1 MNFIVTGGAGFIGS
15 HLTKYLVEQK
25 HAVTVIDNLC
35 NGKKKKLGSVLKE
48 IEFVDIDILDFKKL
62 RDILKN
68 ADGVFHQA
76 ALTDV
81 QESFSRKK
89 EYFEVNVAGTE
100 NILKISKE
108 YGLKV
113 VFASSAS
120 VYGNTKTIPIKENF
134 KRKPITPYGE
144 TKLQAEYLCEKY
156 ANNGVKVVGL
166 RYFNVYGDGQNI
178 AYAGVITRFLE
189 STVNHKPLVIY
200 GDGLQT
206 RDFVF
211 VEDVAKA
218 NLLAMKSKVDYA
230 FINIGSGTAT
240 SIRDLANTI
249 IELAKLKI
257 KPSYGMA
264 VKGDI
269 RASQADIGLAKK
281 LLKWEPETKLKEWLK
296 KALSRMNMV

>member
-25 HAVTVIDNLC
+25 HSVTVIDNLC
-35 NGKKKKLGSVLKE
+35 NGKKEKLGSVLKE
-48 IEFVDIDILDFKKL
+48 IEFVDINILDFKKL
-62 RDILKN
+62 RDVLKN

-81 QESFSRKK
+81 QESHSRKK
-89 EYFEVNVAGTE
+89 EYFEVNVLGTE

-108 YGLKV
+108 YNLKV

-120 VYGNTKTIPIKENF
+120 VYGNTKKIPIKENF
-134 KRKPITPYGE
+134 KRKPINPYGE

-156 ANNGVKVVGL
+156 ANNDVKVVGL
-166 RYFNVYGDGQNI
+166 RYFNVYGNGQNN
-178 AYAGVITRFLE
+178 AYAGVITRFLQNIA
-189 STVNHKPLVIY
+189 NHKPLVIY
-200 GDGLQT
+200 GNGLQI

-211 VEDVAKA
+211 VKDVAQA
-218 NLLAMKSKVDYA
+218 NLLAMKGKVDRV

-240 SIRDLANTI
+240 SIKDLANTI

-257 KPSYGMA
+257 KPRYSMPI
-264 VKGDI
+264 KGDI
-269 RASQADIGLAKK
+269 KVSHADIRLAKK
-281 LLKWEPETKLKEWLK
+281 LLKWEPETKLKE
-296 KALSRMNMV
+296 

>member
-1 MNFIVTGGAGFIGS
+1 MNFIVTGGAGFVGS

-25 HAVTVIDNLC
+25 HSVTVIDNLC
-35 NGKKKKLGSVLKE
+35 NGKKEKLGSVFKE
-48 IEFVDIDILDFKKL
+48 IEFVDINILDFEKL
-62 RDILKN
+62 RRALKN

-89 EYFEVNVAGTE
+89 GYFEVNVLGTE
-100 NILKISKE
+100 NILKIAKE

-113 VFASSAS
+113 VFAGSAS
-120 VYGNTKTIPIKENF
+120 VYGNTKKIPIRENF
-134 KRKPITPYGE
+134 KRKPINPYGE

-166 RYFNVYGDGQNI
+166 RYFNVYGDGQNT

-189 STVNHKPLVIY
+189 NIANHKPPVIY
-200 GDGLQT
+200 GDGLQI

-211 VEDVAKA
+211 VGDVAKA
-218 NLLAMKSKVDYA
+218 NLLAMKNKVDYA
-230 FINIGSGTAT
+230 FINIGSGIAT
-240 SIRDLANTI
+240 SIGGLANTV

-257 KPSYGMA
+257 KPSYGKA

-269 RASQADIGLAKK
+269 RASQADIRLAKK
-281 LLKWEPETKLKEWLK
+281 LLKWEPETKLKKWLK
-296 KALSRMNMV
+296 KALS

>member
-25 HAVTVIDNLC
+25 HSVTVIDNLC
-35 NGKKKKLGSVLKE
+35 NGKKEKLGSVFKE
-48 IEFVDIDILDFKKL
+48 IEFVDIDILDSEKL
-62 RDILKN
+62 RSTLKN

-89 EYFEVNVAGTE
+89 KYFEVNVIGTE

-120 VYGNTKTIPIKENF
+120 VYGNTKKIPIRENF
-134 KRKPITPYGE
+134 KRKPINPYGE
-144 TKLQAEYLCEKY
+144 TKLEAEYLCEKY
-156 ANNGVKVVGL
+156 ANNDVKIVGL
-166 RYFNVYGDGQNI
+166 RYFNVYGNGQNT

-189 STVNHKPLVIY
+189 NIANHKPLVIY
-200 GDGLQT
+200 GDGLQI

-230 FINIGSGTAT
+230 FINIGSGAAT

-249 IELAKLKI
+249 TELAKSKI
-257 KPSYGMA
+257 KPSYGTA

-269 RASQADIGLAKK
+269 RASQADIRLAKK

-296 KALSRMNMV
+296 KALSRMNVV

>member
-25 HAVTVIDNLC
+25 HSVTVIDNLC
-35 NGKKKKLGSVLKE
+35 NGKKEKLGSVLKE
-48 IEFVDIDILDFKKL
+48 IEFVDINILDFKKL
-62 RDILKN
+62 RDVLKN

-81 QESFSRKK
+81 QESHSRKK
-89 EYFEVNVAGTE
+89 EYFEVNVLGTE

-108 YGLKV
+108 YNLKV

-120 VYGNTKTIPIKENF
+120 VYGNTKKIPIKENF
-134 KRKPITPYGE
+134 KRKPINPYGE

-156 ANNGVKVVGL
+156 ANNDVKVVGL
-166 RYFNVYGDGQNI
+166 RYFNVYGNGQNN
-178 AYAGVITRFLE
+178 AYAGVITRFLQNIA
-189 STVNHKPLVIY
+189 NHKPLVIY
-200 GDGLQT
+200 GNGLQI

-211 VEDVAKA
+211 VKDVAQA
-218 NLLAMKSKVDYA
+218 NLLAMKGKVDRV

-240 SIRDLANTI
+240 SIKDLANTI

-257 KPSYGMA
+257 KPRYSMPI
-264 VKGDI
+264 KGDI
-269 RASQADIGLAKK
+269 KVSHADIRLAKK

-296 KALSRMNMV
+296 KALL